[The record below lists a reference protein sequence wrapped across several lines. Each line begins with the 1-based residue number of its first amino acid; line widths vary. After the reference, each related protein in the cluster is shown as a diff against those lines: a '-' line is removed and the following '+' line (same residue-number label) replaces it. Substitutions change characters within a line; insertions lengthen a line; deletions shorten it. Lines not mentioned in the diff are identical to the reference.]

1 MEFLGQDL
9 SRFPFCKE
17 RVTVGV
23 VAFLVVTSLVFLIY
37 VSIHVFRA
45 RRLAA
50 AHSLLLMDS
59 KEALHGLAHASPP

>member
-1 MEFLGQDL
+1 MDFLGQDL

-50 AHSLLLMDS
+50 AHSLLLS
-59 KEALHGLAHASPP
+59 KEAPHGLAHASPP